1 MAFEQVR
8 DVIDRARRFHHE
20 IAEFY
25 RQLEDHADKEK
36 VKLILQYLERHELM
50 LEGKLKDF
58 EDDAGANILDTW
70 FKYAPNEEIQK
81 IIAQLVVKDDMS
93 PPEVVNMALKL
104 DDAMLNLY
112 RQAADNAA
120 VDEVRDVFN
129 NLFEEGRKS
138 RDKMVLAIFGFS
150 ME

>member
-25 RQLEDHADKEK
+25 RQLEDHTDKEK
-36 VKLILQYLERHELM
+36 VKMILQYLERHELI
-50 LEGKLKDF
+50 LEGKLKEF

-70 FKYAPNEEIQK
+70 FKYAPNEEIQR
-81 IIAQLVVKDDMS
+81 IIAQLEVQDDMS
-93 PPEVVNMALKL
+93 PAEVVQMALKL
-104 DDAMLNLY
+104 DDAMLSLY
-112 RQAADNAA
+112 RQAADHAA
-120 VDEVRDVFN
+120 VEEVRDVFN